1 MKEDLTIIG
10 CCILLVYLIFLAYKT
25 CHIASHTFYTCDN
38 VRTRFDYVFPSKI
51 IGCWLRE
58 EVK

>member
-1 MKEDLTIIG
+1 MREDLTIIG
-10 CCILLVYLIFLAYKT
+10 CCSLFVYLIFLVGIT
-25 CHIASHTFYTCDN
+25 CHTASNKWHSCDN